1 MLVLLTVLL
10 GCFAMNLGSCCNVV
24 LLCLEVFQVSS
35 CTHKIVMGVSRSG
48 GCPLHLLFGKQTL
61 LY

>member
-10 GCFAMNLGSCCNVV
+10 GCFAMNLDSCCSVV
-24 LLCLEVFQVSS
+24 LLCLEVFQMSFYI
-35 CTHKIVMGVSRSG
+35 HKIVLGASRNG